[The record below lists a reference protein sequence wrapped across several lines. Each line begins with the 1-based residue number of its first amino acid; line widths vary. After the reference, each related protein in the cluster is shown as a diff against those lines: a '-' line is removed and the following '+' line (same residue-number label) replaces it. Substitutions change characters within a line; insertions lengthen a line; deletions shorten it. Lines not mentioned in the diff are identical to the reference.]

1 MEKVVT
7 IRTLTAKKTG
17 FSYWLKK
24 PETERLAAIEL
35 LQQQYIKF
43 KYGNVQSGFQRV
55 CAIIK

>member
-1 MEKVVT
+1 LLAEK
-7 IRTLTAKKTG
+7 A
-17 FSYWLKK
+17 
-24 PETERLAAIEL
+24 ETERLAVIEL